1 MQEQI
6 SFPGSDSSPRPVR
19 PVDPTDKLFFAVM
32 PEASAAV
39 RIRQLAQDLRLQHA
53 LRGLAL
59 PAGQLHISLVGLGNH
74 VGLPLNLSEA
84 TEAVSQLAQNAFKV
98 QFNNVLS
105 FRYKSRISGGYP
117 FVLCGDEG
125 VIGLETLHQG
135 LMDALSHTRFRG
147 MRGSFTPHVTLLYDY
162 RQVSAHTVD
171 PIEWRVHEF
180 VLLRRHINQHRPYS
194 VLGRWPLLSK

>member
-1 MQEQI
+1 MQEQM
-6 SFPGSDSSPRPVR
+6 SFLGSDFLPKPSAHI
-19 PVDPTDKLFFAVM
+19 DPTDTLFFAVM

-53 LRGLAL
+53 LRGLPL
-59 PAGQLHISLVGLGNH
+59 PAGQLHISLFGLGSH
-74 VGLPLNLSEA
+74 VGLPLDLPVA
-84 TEAVSQLAQNAFKV
+84 TEAASQLAQNAFKV

-135 LMDALSHTRFRG
+135 LIDALSHTKFRG
-147 MRGSFTPHVTLLYDY
+147 VRGSFNPHVTLLYDD
-162 RQVSAHTVD
+162 RQVPAHTVE
-171 PIEWRVHEF
+171 PIEWDVHEF

-194 VLGRWPLLSK
+194 VLGRWPLRSG